1 MVNEFARIF
10 GFWCLATLSGAPCAS
25 EGVHLSVALNE
36 GCAPSSV
43 RDTVVREGSDGES
56 PSTETTQMA
65 LFGGGLSYVGLRLRK
80 RRA

>member
-1 MVNEFARIF
+1 MVNEFARVF
-10 GFWCLATLSGAPCAS
+10 SFWCLATLAGAPCGS
-25 EGVHLSVALNE
+25 EGIHLSLALNE

-43 RDTVVREGSDGES
+43 HETVVREGSDGDGR
-56 PSTETTQMA
+56 STETTQMA